1 MGLPEN
7 VKQKREQANLLSEA
21 FKKSTDEE
29 PIRLEDP
36 DGWASWMEAHNKLE
50 KEKNLAWAKL
60 AKYVVTG
67 SCED

>member
-7 VKQKREQANLLSEA
+7 VKQRLQQANLLSEK
-21 FKKSTDEE
+21 FKKLVDEE
-29 PIRLEDP
+29 PARSEDP
-36 DGWASWMEAHNKLE
+36 ELWNLWMKAYNELE

-60 AKYVVTG
+60 GKYVVTG